1 MTTQINAQQSDLWL
15 RGLLTIAW
23 SDGNFDDREKQL
35 IATLVEHP
43 LEDIKPTVTAE
54 ELRSNFEPNS
64 AIAENFLRSAV
75 MVALA
80 DGVYSSTEDEIL
92 QTFCDALGTSHEIL
106 DTLRLTLCNLDTQTI
121 SPLVQPTEEPDDL
134 TQDQTQDQTQD
145 TTYQNPSLQPPYPSS
160 KLDPL
165 RPVRE
170 WLDGMDIQDPKV
182 ARFLCKLIPSQC
194 PFERDVVV
202 FKKKLVHI
210 PPMCK
215 INPLY
220 EQLVGLRFRSLSYLA
235 DVCKEDITPYI

>member
-23 SDGNFDDREKQL
+23 SDGNFDDREKHL
-35 IATLVEHP
+35 IATLVDHP
-43 LEDIKPTVTAE
+43 LDDIQPTITAE

-80 DGVYSSTEDEIL
+80 DGVYSSAEDEIL
-92 QTFCDALGTSHEIL
+92 QGFCDALGTRHDIL
-106 DTLRLTLCNLDTQTI
+106 NTLRLTLCNLDTQTI
-121 SPLVQPTEEPDDL
+121 SPLVQPDEAVPTAVPTDSNTDS
-134 TQDQTQDQTQD
+134 TD
-145 TTYQNPSLQPPYPSS
+145 TIPNPLLQPPSS

-165 RPVRE
+165 RPVRD

-182 ARFLCKLIPSQC
+182 AHFLCKLIPSQC
-194 PFERDVVV
+194 PFERDIVI

>member
-1 MTTQINAQQSDLWL
+1 MTTQITAQQSDLWL

-35 IATLVEHP
+35 IATLVDHA
-43 LEDIKPTVTAE
+43 LDDTQPTITTE
-54 ELRSNFEPNS
+54 ELRSHFEPHS
-64 AIAENFLRSAV
+64 PIAENFLRSAV

-80 DGVYSSTEDEIL
+80 DGVYSSAEDEIL
-92 QTFCDALGTSHEIL
+92 QGFCDALGTSHDIL
-106 DTLRLTLCNLDTQTI
+106 NTLRLTLCNLDTQTI
-121 SPLVQPTEEPDDL
+121 SPLVQPTETIDSPTEIGN
-134 TQDQTQDQTQD
+134 QTSS
-145 TTYQNPSLQPPYPSS
+145 PHPPYPSS

-165 RPVRE
+165 RPVRD

-182 ARFLCKLIPSQC
+182 ARFLCKLIPAQC
-194 PFERDVVV
+194 PFERDIVI

>member
-1 MTTQINAQQSDLWL
+1 MTLSSITPIQSELWL

-23 SDGNFDDREKQL
+23 SDGNFDDREKEL
-35 IATLVEHP
+35 IATLVDQAFDDTK
-43 LEDIKPTVTAE
+43 LWVTAD
-54 ELRSNFEPNS
+54 ELGSQFEPNS
-64 AIAENFLRSAV
+64 PIAENFLRSAV

-80 DGVYSSTEDEIL
+80 DGIYSSAEDAIL
-92 QTFCDALGTSHEIL
+92 NDFCDALGTSHEIL
-106 DTLRLTLCNLDTQTI
+106 DTLRLTLCDLEKQTI
-121 SPLVQPTEEPDDL
+121 SPLVQHEEPVEPMTDA
-134 TQDQTQDQTQD
+134 
-145 TTYQNPSLQPPYPSS
+145 PGLQPPSAS

-165 RPVRE
+165 RPVRQ

-182 ARFLCKLIPSQC
+182 ARFLCKLIPAQC

-202 FKKKLVHI
+202 FKKKIVHI

-235 DVCKEDITPYI
+235 DVCKEDISPYL

>member
-1 MTTQINAQQSDLWL
+1 MTPSITELQSELWL

-23 SDGNFDDREKQL
+23 SDGNFDDREKEMINTFMEQNPE
-35 IATLVEHP
+35 TKLVP
-43 LEDIKPTVTAE
+43 VTAD
-54 ELRSNFEPNS
+54 ELRSAFANDPG
-64 AIAENFLRSAV
+64 IGGNFLRSAV

-92 QTFCDALGTSHEIL
+92 NQFCNALGTSHEIL
-106 DTLRLTLCNLDTQTI
+106 ETLRLTLCDLETKTI
-121 SPLVQPTEEPDDL
+121 SPLVSTSSDSIGLQK
-134 TQDQTQDQTQD
+134 
-145 TTYQNPSLQPPYPSS
+145 PSIPKP
-160 KLDPL
+160 DPL
-165 RPVRE
+165 KSVRV
-170 WLDGMDIQDPKV
+170 WLDGMEISEPKV

-202 FKKKLVHI
+202 FGKKLAHI

-220 EQLVGLRFRSLSYLA
+220 DQLVGLRFRSLSYLA

>member
-1 MTTQINAQQSDLWL
+1 MTPKINAQQSDLWL

-35 IATLVEHP
+35 IATLVDHP
-43 LEDIKPTVTAE
+43 LDDTQPTITAE

-64 AIAENFLRSAV
+64 PIAENFLRSAV

-80 DGVYSSTEDEIL
+80 DGVYSSAEDEIL
-92 QTFCDALGTSHEIL
+92 QGFCDALGSSHDIL
-106 DTLRLTLCNLDTQTI
+106 NTLRLTLCNLDTQTI
-121 SPLVQPTEEPDDL
+121 SPLVQPQEDTQDL
-134 TQDQTQDQTQD
+134 TAAESS
-145 TTYQNPSLQPPYPSS
+145 PPLQPPYPSS

-165 RPVRE
+165 RPVRD
-170 WLDGMDIQDPKV
+170 WLDGMDIQDPKI

-194 PFERDVVV
+194 PFERDIVI

>member
-1 MTTQINAQQSDLWL
+1 MATQITAEQSDLWL

-35 IATLVEHP
+35 IATLVDHP
-43 LEDIKPTVTAE
+43 LGDTQPTITAE
-54 ELRSNFEPNS
+54 ELRSHFEPNS
-64 AIAENFLRSAV
+64 PIAENFLRSAV
-75 MVALA
+75 IVALA
-80 DGVYSSTEDEIL
+80 DGIYSSTEDAIL
-92 QTFCDALGTSHEIL
+92 QTFCDALGTRHDIL
-106 DTLRLTLCNLDTQTI
+106 DTLRLTLCNLDTLTI
-121 SPLVQPTEEPDDL
+121 SPLVQPTEEKSDR
-134 TQDQTQDQTQD
+134 T
-145 TTYQNPSLQPPYPSS
+145 PSLQPPSA

-165 RPVRE
+165 QNVRN
-170 WLDGMDIQDPKV
+170 WLDSMEIQDPKI

-194 PFERDVVV
+194 PFERDIVV
-202 FKKKLVHI
+202 FKKKVVHI

>member
-35 IATLVEHP
+35 IAQLVDHP
-43 LEDIKPTVTAE
+43 LDDIKPTITAE

-80 DGVYSSTEDEIL
+80 DGVYSSAEDEIL
-92 QTFCDALGTSHEIL
+92 QGFCDALGTRHDIL
-106 DTLRLTLCNLDTQTI
+106 NTLRLTLCNLDTQTI
-121 SPLVQPTEEPDDL
+121 SPLVQPDKTPPAEPADL
-134 TQDQTQDQTQD
+134 SD
-145 TTYQNPSLQPPYPSS
+145 TTPNPLLQPPSS

-165 RPVRE
+165 RPVRD

-194 PFERDVVV
+194 PFERDLVI

-235 DVCKEDITPYI
+235 DICKEDITPYI

>member
-35 IATLVEHP
+35 IATLVDHP
-43 LEDIKPTVTAE
+43 LDDSKPTITDE

-80 DGVYSSTEDEIL
+80 DGVYSSAEDEIL
-92 QTFCDALGTSHEIL
+92 QTFCDALGTRHDIL
-106 DTLRLTLCNLDTQTI
+106 ETLRLTLCNLDTQTI
-121 SPLVQPTEEPDDL
+121 SPLVQPDAAHPTAEPADS
-134 TQDQTQDQTQD
+134 TD
-145 TTYQNPSLQPPYPSS
+145 TTPNQLLQPPP

-165 RPVRE
+165 RPVRD

-194 PFERDVVV
+194 PFERDIVV

-235 DVCKEDITPYI
+235 DICKEDITPYI